1 MYLRYVCKVGST
13 ELCDGLYI
21 KDKREA
27 DVKKNDSQ
35 FSGRCSWVDGNTA
48 FGEGNIAGI
57 CLGEVHEENEFNIGL
72 RSEVSIRL
80 PMGC

>member
-1 MYLRYVCKVGST
+1 MYWRYVCKVGST

-27 DVKKNDSQ
+27 DVKTKNDSQ

-48 FGEGNIAGI
+48 FGKET
-57 CLGEVHEENEFNIGL
+57 
-72 RSEVSIRL
+72 
-80 PMGC
+80 